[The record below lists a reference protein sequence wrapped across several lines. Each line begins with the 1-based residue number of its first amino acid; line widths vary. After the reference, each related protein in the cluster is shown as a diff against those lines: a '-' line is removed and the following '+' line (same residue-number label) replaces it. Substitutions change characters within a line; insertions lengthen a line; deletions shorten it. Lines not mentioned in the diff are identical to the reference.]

1 MFEAKVVRGDDKAEL
16 YDELAQ
22 QLEGLL
28 SGERDA
34 IANAANTAALLF
46 TTLPD
51 LNWAGFYFLKSPDEL
66 VLGPFQGKPAC
77 VRIAV
82 GRGVC
87 GAAVEQRRTMLV
99 EDVHAFADHIAC
111 DAASRS
117 ELVVPLIR
125 DGRVL
130 GVIDLDSPH
139 VARFDR
145 DDQRGIE
152 AVAQI
157 YLGPATTSACH
168 DPHGDDPPSD
178 AAPVPLLCVGASC
191 RRRGC
196 NDASA
201 LEPCGF

>member
-1 MFEAKVVRGDDKAEL
+1 MFQARAIETDDKPVL
-16 YDELAQ
+16 YRDLAQ

-28 SGERDA
+28 HGETDA
-34 IANAANTAALLF
+34 IANAANTAAVIF

-51 LNWAGFYFLKSPDEL
+51 LNWAGFYFLRKPDEL

-87 GAAVEQRRTMLV
+87 GTAVQERRSMLI

-117 ELVVPLIR
+117 ELVVPLFR
-125 DGRVL
+125 DKSIVGVL
-130 GVIDLDSPH
+130 DLDAP
-139 VARFDR
+139 VPARFDA

-152 AVAQI
+152 ALAEI
-157 YLGPATTSACH
+157 Y
-168 DPHGDDPPSD
+168 
-178 AAPVPLLCVGASC
+178 VKAS
-191 RRRGC
+191 GQ
-196 NDASA
+196 
-201 LEPCGF
+201 L